1 MDSKKQLDRIQE
13 KYNQKAANSQY
24 LLASIND
31 KQLIESY
38 EQKTPEIISNKL
50 VPVSRTGEIYGL
62 SRNIN
67 QLQRLFSGHV
77 LRLFDLSLTETSSK
91 SFRHTLYNDKRFIYD
106 FTEYVVVEDDGAEII
121 VAEIVDVEATNK
133 TGSLQSTGVR
143 ESFSIT
149 ALKSAFSRGESW
161 RYRWVE

>member
-1 MDSKKQLDRIQE
+1 M
-13 KYNQKAANSQY
+13 
-24 LLASIND
+24 
-31 KQLIESY
+31 IESY
-38 EQKTPEIISNKL
+38 EQKTAEITSDKL
-50 VPVSRTGEIYGL
+50 VPVSRTGKIYGL

-77 LRLFDLSLTETSSK
+77 LRLFDLSLTETSPQ
-91 SFRHTLYNDKRFIYD
+91 SFRHTLYNGKRFIYD
-106 FTEYVVVEDDGAEII
+106 FTEYVVVEDNGTEMI

-149 ALKSAFSRGESW
+149 ALKNAFSKGESW
-161 RYRWVE
+161 RYSWVK